1 MWSDPMDYLSV
12 SVPQILSGRGLELEL
27 KLEVLEM
34 VLPLL
39 YLVLPLLFAI
49 VITWAGVKAFVAV
62 SGVTQG
68 LTGAISSAGRSASDV
83 AQGVALQRIAR
94 KK

>member
-1 MWSDPMDYLSV
+1 
-12 SVPQILSGRGLELEL
+12 
-27 KLEVLEM
+27 M

-68 LTGAISSAGRSASDV
+68 LTGAIAKGGRDAGDTVQSV
-83 AQGVALQRIAR
+83 ATSRILR
-94 KK
+94 K